1 MHPIGSAGVV
11 DTARWQGNTRKRG
24 RLDRAGFATP
34 NATRG
39 GGTTSVGQVRKTVEA
54 G

>member
-1 MHPIGSAGVV
+1 MHPFWSAGVV
-11 DTARWQGNTRKRG
+11 GIARWQGNASYRG
-24 RLDRAGFATP
+24 RPDRAGFATP

-39 GGTTSVGQVRKTVEA
+39 GGSMGVGQVHTTVEA